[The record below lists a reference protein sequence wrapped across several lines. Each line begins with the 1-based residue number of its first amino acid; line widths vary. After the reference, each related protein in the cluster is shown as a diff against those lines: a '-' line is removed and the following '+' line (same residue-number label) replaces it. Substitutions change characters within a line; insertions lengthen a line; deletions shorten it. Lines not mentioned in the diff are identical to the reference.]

1 MVEELIKNA
10 RRHGELN
17 EALVSVSMIDGFES

>member
-10 RRHGELN
+10 RLSLSSRLQ
-17 EALVSVSMIDGFES
+17 LSSVQKA